1 MTHLISTGLQNKKD
15 VLFGNMEEIYHFHN
29 RSGPPSG
36 RPRAS
41 GYALLGEKIPPSL
54 SRGISGRAAGSVG
67 RAQGSSLG
75 GGELQGAAHRGRKRE
90 LAPQVC
96 ALGPSWRGPLPS
108 PSRKDG
114 NTTSSFLPAL
124 PSWERLWPL
133 CGCGERVRGPPG
145 PAHPQQSR
153 GLSGKI
159 RGGQTSSRG
168 KQMGSTSPWS

>member
-54 SRGISGRAAGSVG
+54 SRGISGRTAGSVG

-90 LAPQVC
+90 LAPRCTHSALLGDTEATPLGEAPCPARLERTATPQV
-96 ALGPSWRGPLPS
+96 PSCPPS
-108 PSRKDG
+108 P
-114 NTTSSFLPAL
+114 
-124 PSWERLWPL
+124 
-133 CGCGERVRGPPG
+133 RG
-145 PAHPQQSR
+145 STR
-153 GLSGKI
+153 GLSVAVGKGCVVLLGPLTLSSL
-159 RGGQTSSRG
+159 GGSRG
-168 KQMGSTSPWS
+168 RSV